1 MRKTSP
7 SQPLW
12 KARVLGH
19 FRWHLAGTPFLI
31 VLCLAPGLG
40 YSQSDI
46 AQQAGTLMEEGRFHE
61 AEGLWRELTES
72 NPRNASAHANLGL
85 ALARQ
90 GQLPSAAV
98 EYRKS
103 LAIQPNQPAISF
115 DLGLAEFKQGHFAKA
130 IPPFKSA
137 NKAERKRSSDTRFS
151 GDVLLWLA
159 SVWGCYSL
167 PRKG

>member
-7 SQPLW
+7 SQPRW

-19 FRWHLAGTPFLI
+19 FRWHRAEALFLI
-31 VLCLAPGLG
+31 VLCLATGLG

-61 AEGLWRELTES
+61 AEGLWRKLTES
-72 NPRNASAHANLGL
+72 KPRNASAHANLGL

-98 EYRKS
+98 E
-103 LAIQPNQPAISF
+103 
-115 DLGLAEFKQGHFAKA
+115 
-130 IPPFKSA
+130 
-137 NKAERKRSSDTRFS
+137 
-151 GDVLLWLA
+151 
-159 SVWGCYSL
+159 
-167 PRKG
+167 